1 MNTELFTIYDKVAEE
16 AGPIFQAKNLYV
28 AMRYVKEMIKDNKL
42 NLTEYDLVRLGSF
55 DSESMFLSVLPKADA
70 VELSNISTSVDDAK
84 EFMKSSSFD
93 DYGSAEV
100 VADLDEELSKIKENK
115 N

>member
-55 DSESMFLSVLPKADA
+55 DSESMFLSVFPKADA
-70 VELSNISTSVDDAK
+70 VELSNVPTFVDDAD
-84 EFMKSSSFD
+84 EFMKTNATEE
-93 DYGSAEV
+93 DYKEFKKEYDSKE
-100 VADLDEELSKIKENK
+100 AD
-115 N
+115 